1 MGLRTQK
8 VFYPKSYPQKLWIK
22 FKGNLPKNL
31 FNFYYLAKSIILNL
45 FNVSLT
51 MTIKLEQSWLNE
63 LREEFNKDYMKSLKA
78 FLKREKEKGKIIY
91 PKGNL
96 IFASFNSTPLDK
108 IKAVILGQDPYHGP
122 GQAHG
127 MSFSV
132 PRGIPV
138 PPSLRN
144 IFKEIERDFGSSR
157 ASTGNLE
164 PWAHQGVLLLNS
176 VLTVEKSLAGSHS
189 GKGWEEFTDKAIEVI
204 SNKRNNIVFMLWG
217 SYAQKKGALIDKTKH
232 LILKSAHPS
241 PLSAHKGFL
250 GNSHFSKCNEYL
262 SEKEIEPIDWSI

>member
-1 MGLRTQK
+1 
-8 VFYPKSYPQKLWIK
+8 
-22 FKGNLPKNL
+22 
-31 FNFYYLAKSIILNL
+31 
-45 FNVSLT
+45 

-96 IFASFNSTPLDK
+96 IFTSFNSTPLDK
-108 IKAVILGQDPYHGP
+108 IKVVILGQDPYHGP

-144 IFKEIERDFGSSR
+144 IFKEIEG
-157 ASTGNLE
+157 LE
-164 PWAHQGVLLLNS
+164 DV
-176 VLTVEKSLAGSHS
+176 TV
-189 GKGWEEFTDKAIEVI
+189 FVI
-204 SNKRNNIVFMLWG
+204 NG
-217 SYAQKKGALIDKTKH
+217 DKTEDGKSFLQPVSYTH
-232 LILKSAHPS
+232 LTLPTICSV
-241 PLSAHKGFL
+241 
-250 GNSHFSKCNEYL
+250 
-262 SEKEIEPIDWSI
+262 